1 MGVKE
6 EVDYNMELSAA
17 NKATEDGRAAM
28 QNREDLF
35 DLKALGQKVK
45 EATVGK
51 EEEGEEKED
60 ADAYWLAWASICET
74 IASNT
79 GNSDYLKWSDDLST
93 PQDRANLKTVFSN
106 ALFRFGKNSIPFY
119 VSRLIQ
125 NCLNQQYLS
134 RSQLDEI
141 MFKTM
146 VFSCATAVEQEQN
159 DDDDEDAN
167 NEKVAKLELRPFLSF
182 FNLHKTLAQPE
193 LYCCFTNQELTALM
207 ESKDLQKR
215 FELCA
220 KQKHQSYR
228 PRLDYQYTFT
238 VDSVISKN
246 NYYHYYNHW
255 LFERIKD
262 FNITR
267 LTFDEGTFCCRLL
280 FRLAEVIESFT
291 FVTKGHV
298 EAFLDV
304 CRSLQQL
311 PNGDEMVVDEN
322 DGLALAPEA
331 MWTWLCSEKDM
342 FEKSTEEVLDASLE
356 EIPTFDTRDYERYE
370 KLAAGEN
377 FIDVSDGFFGKSLTT
392 LLIDVNGKVWSELW
406 NLVSQ
411 EYDYEISTRAE
422 KEYERHRQMLTL
434 EPRPFKVAEN
444 KTIVS
449 EKGVVLSDD
458 VVEKLKEDGFI
469 QYVMTKMLFLKQ
481 KYDKT
486 RKEFESDQAAF
497 KRKYVSFFEKERKDE
512 LRIPSPE
519 THLLMLDIDGVE
531 KRIPGR
537 FSDDNSSYN
546 YSGELIPALPFTYE
560 VDEDG
565 NPVYYVDEKGENLQ
579 KKVLTKLIVREFFFA
594 EEAVSVIAD
603 FANSGLY
610 NEDLPIE
617 KERDFLE
624 SSHPFHDKDDKWQ
637 EYITEMQEKPRFASY
652 IQTKKLFTKK
662 MATFWMNRPIDAD
675 NPEEEDI
682 LQVPTVFK
690 DEEAEIYDMNSN
702 VLLCWPNKSVAEEDQ
717 TQSSNFNLLERLFDA
732 LVQFVDENV
741 QTPKYWKFVYAVD
754 ELRNLLML
762 KHVNVDDAQVMAFYQ
777 RKFNADNYV
786 EIDPDPDSNVRQEAV
801 PSIQR
806 TNIRNAVSTI
816 AKEVHSDTETNFGR
830 DFMSLITRLPTCEP
844 IKRLLEHPFFM
855 LKYTHAVIKDGLTGN
870 YYFLFNSET
879 AFEFIVQYKKD
890 DKVFDFVEYEDA
902 IEDDD
907 ALPQY
912 ELWHQR
918 LTQFAQPE
926 MASVDDGRVATND
939 NIEDEDLFWERVPA
953 TNIEIADKMNIS
965 DDDKMEMVAED
976 QEIEEAKAWFKQL
989 KKEDVLKWG
998 TANVYI
1004 YHQLLDQPNTEILEM
1019 WLKENDEDELMVYV
1033 KQKYRG
1039 ACTFVYHK
1047 PLAAAHLCVESEAL
1061 TSAPPPAQSE
1071 GRKRGLSDA
1080 EIDKEEGNCVQ
1091 TSTQNIYQHTLTVY
1105 ARIMRN
1111 DMPDSSPLY
1120 ALKQRMLRA
1129 NEAAALNELMENQEL
1144 LEELMRVTKR
1154 RTAQLMLLL
1163 L

>member
-1 MGVKE
+1 VGVKE
-6 EVDYNMELSAA
+6 EVDYNMVLSAA

-28 QNREDLF
+28 QNPEDLF

-79 GNSDYLKWSDDLST
+79 DNSDYLEWSSDLST
-93 PQDRANLKTVFSN
+93 PQDRTKLKTKFSN
-106 ALFRFGKNSIPFY
+106 ALFRFEKKSTPFY

-159 DDDDEDAN
+159 DDDEDAN

-182 FNLHKTLAQPE
+182 FNLYKELEHP

-220 KQKHQSYR
+220 MQKHQSYR

-262 FNITR
+262 FNITP

-322 DGLALAPEA
+322 DGSALAPEA

-356 EIPTFDTRDYERYE
+356 EIPTFDTTDYERYE
-370 KLAAGEN
+370 KLAAGKN
-377 FIDVSDGFFGKSLTT
+377 FIDVSDGFFGKSVTT

-406 NLVSQ
+406 NLVIQ

-434 EPRPFKVAEN
+434 EPRPFKVADN

-469 QYVMTKMLFLKQ
+469 QYVMTKMLFLKP

-486 RKEFESDQAAF
+486 RKEFERDPAAF
-497 KRKYVSFFEKERKDE
+497 ERKYVSFFEKERKDE
-512 LRIPSPE
+512 LRIPSRE

-537 FSDDNSSYN
+537 FSDDNSSYI

-617 KERDFLE
+617 KERDFLD
-624 SSHPFHDKDDKWQ
+624 SSHPFHDKDNKWQ

-682 LQVPTVFK
+682 LQVPTVFS
-690 DEEAEIYDMNSN
+690 DEEAEIYDMNSD

-717 TQSSNFNLLERLFDA
+717 TQSRNFNLLERLFDA

-762 KHVNVDDAQVMAFYQ
+762 KHVNVDNAQEMFFYQ
-777 RKFNADNYV
+777 RKFDAVNYADLDEEKKSNAN
-786 EIDPDPDSNVRQEAV
+786 
-801 PSIQR
+801 PSQQR
-806 TNIRNAVSTI
+806 TNIRDAVQAI
-816 AKEVHSDTETNFGR
+816 AKEVHSKSYTEKDVENNFM
-830 DFMSLITRLPTCEP
+830 FLFNSLPTCEP

-890 DKVFDFVEYEDA
+890 DKVFDFVEYDDA

-918 LTQFAQPE
+918 LTQFAEPE

-965 DDDKMEMVAED
+965 DDDKMVAED

-989 KKEDVLKWG
+989 KKEDVLKWQ
-998 TANVYI
+998 NLNLLF
-1004 YHQLLDQPNTEILEM
+1004 YHQVLNESNTLLLQQFLEQF
-1019 WLKENDEDELMVYV
+1019 DEDELMVYV

-1047 PLAAAHLCVESEAL
+1047 PVAAAHLCVEQEAL
-1061 TSAPPPAQSE
+1061 TSPPPPAQSE

-1080 EIDKEEGNCVQ
+1080 EIDKDEGNCVQ
-1091 TSTQNIYQHTLTVY
+1091 TSN
-1105 ARIMRN
+1105 
-1111 DMPDSSPLY
+1111 
-1120 ALKQRMLRA
+1120 K
-1129 NEAAALNELMENQEL
+1129 
-1144 LEELMRVTKR
+1144 
-1154 RTAQLMLLL
+1154 
-1163 L
+1163 